1 MFLKAGTLFQMEVT
15 NLSWDKLKPE
25 EKVNL
30 AIGMTDVCAH
40 ICADAVSDQ
49 NRDLKEEELMERVR
63 ERISFGKPRQH
74 GVQKLENFKVLV
86 RRIVNSL
93 NAAELDYMFTGAL
106 AASYYGTPRTTTDVD
121 VVVKVAPEKGWNV
134 LASTL
139 QCAKA
144 IFHERQSMSRT
155 TCYQ

>member
-1 MFLKAGTLFQMEVT
+1 MEVT

-74 GVQKLENFKVLV
+74 GV
-86 RRIVNSL
+86 
-93 NAAELDYMFTGAL
+93 
-106 AASYYGTPRTTTDVD
+106 
-121 VVVKVAPEKGWNV
+121 
-134 LASTL
+134 
-139 QCAKA
+139 
-144 IFHERQSMSRT
+144 
-155 TCYQ
+155 